1 MTMSGN
7 SRARL
12 SRILASALLG
22 VGLAATCAAA
32 SPGSSAA
39 GRTAV
44 ASTAVTSAVGS
55 PAKLAAKVVAA
66 TAAASGV
73 TLTNP
78 GDQVAKVLPE
88 TVSLQLS
95 AQDSA
100 GGALSYTATGLPPG
114 VTINPATGLI
124 SGTVTAYYDGTASV
138 TATDTSGASATV
150 SFNWLA
156 ENAISLAPEPTLQ
169 NAPDSVV
176 IFQLHAADPEP
187 GEAVSYAVTGLP
199 PGLSVDPTTGRISG
213 TTTATISSSDVS
225 VTVSDST
232 GSSVSTSFIWRVW
245 NKITVSPPAGE
256 QTIQAGTPVSVP
268 VSATDSAAGQTF
280 TFSATGFPPGLSID
294 PTSGVITGSATAE
307 GQFKATI
314 TATDSTGSQGS
325 TTDYWFATGQA
336 EITSPGNVVS
346 TAGQLAQIPLT
357 AGDTASNAVLDYSI
371 AGGPPGAYV
380 NWNSATSD
388 GWRTATLTGWPAPA
402 GSYKTTISAIDPDTS
417 TASVTFTW
425 TVKPVAGTGPTG
437 PVRLG
442 EEGKCLD
449 DTGNSSANG
458 NKVQIWSCNGD
469 AAQNWT
475 YAEDGTLRIHG
486 KCLDD
491 TGYGT
496 KLGTKLQLWSCLN
509 HTNQMWTA
517 VNTVNLYNAL
527 ARDCLSVPN
536 AGNGVQVELGYCE
549 WDPQAEWTL
558 PAGEILSGV
567 PGECITDSG
576 GGTANGT
583 KIVLGTCADSSAQR
597 WTFDPDGTIRIFG
610 KCLSLATPASG
621 SDAILWSC
629 GAGHMQQWTL
639 DGAGVALGTAIGA
652 DSNIPGN
659 DTALESPPGQTAA
672 GTQIVLGPFGGSNAD
687 WDIW

>member
-1 MTMSGN
+1 MTGKSFT
-7 SRARL
+7 RL
-12 SRILASALLG
+12 SKIFASALLG
-22 VGLAATCAAA
+22 AGLVATCAAA
-32 SPGSSAA
+32 SPGSSA
-39 GRTAV
+39 
-44 ASTAVTSAVGS
+44 TSRA
-55 PAKLAAKVVAA
+55 VAA
-66 TAAASGV
+66 TTAAITGV

-78 GDQVAKVLPE
+78 GNQVAKVLPE

-95 AQDSA
+95 ATDAA
-100 GGALSYTATGLPPG
+100 GGALTYTATGLPPG
-114 VTINPATGLI
+114 TSIDPATGLI
-124 SGTVTAYYDGTASV
+124 SGTVTDYYDGTASV
-138 TATDTSGASATV
+138 TATDASGASATV

-156 ENAISLAPEPTLQ
+156 ENAIYLATEPTLQ
-169 NAPDSVV
+169 TRPDVAPTLQ
-176 IFQLHAADPEP
+176 IHAVDPEQS
-187 GEAVSYAVTGLP
+187 EALTYAAAGLP
-199 PGLSVDPTTGRISG
+199 PGLSIDPTTGLISG
-213 TTTATISSSDVS
+213 TETATIGSYDVS

-232 GSSVSTSFIWRVW
+232 GSSESISFTWRIW
-245 NKITVSPPAGE
+245 NAITVSTTLEETSTAG
-256 QTIQAGTPVSVP
+256 QPVSVP
-268 VSATDSAAGQTF
+268 VTATDSAAGQTF
-280 TFSATGFPPGLSID
+280 KFSATGLPPGLSID

-325 TTDYWFATGQA
+325 TTDYWYLAGQA
-336 EITSPGNVVS
+336 EITSPGTVVT

-357 AGDTASNAVLDYSI
+357 VGDTASNAVPYYSI
-371 AGGPPGAYV
+371 VGGPPGAYV
-380 NWNSATSD
+380 NWNSATAD

-402 GSYKTTISAIDPDTS
+402 GSYKTTISLMGDNNNP
-417 TASVTFTW
+417 ASVTFTW
-425 TVKPVAGTGPTG
+425 TVKPAAGTGPTG

-458 NKVQIWSCNGD
+458 NKVQIWACNGD

-496 KLGTKLQLWSCLN
+496 KVGTKLQLWSCLS
-509 HTNQMWTA
+509 HTNQMWTT
-517 VNTVNLYNAL
+517 VNTVNLDNAL
-527 ARDCLSVPN
+527 AHDCLSVPN
-536 AGNGVQVELGYCE
+536 AGNGVQVELGDCYPG
-549 WDPQAEWTL
+549 DPQDEWTL

-583 KIVLGTCADSSAQR
+583 EIVLGTCTDSSAQR
-597 WTFDPDGTIRIFG
+597 WTAEPDNTIRIFG

-629 GAGHMQQWTL
+629 GAGHMQQWSL
-639 DGAGVALGTAIGA
+639 DGSGVALGAAIEA
-652 DSNIPGN
+652 DGNVPGN
-659 DTALESPPGQTAA
+659 DIYLESPPGQTAA
-672 GTQIVLGPFGGSNAD
+672 GTQLVLGPYGGSNAD
-687 WDIW
+687 WDIWDIW